1 MDFDATL
8 EDSRQFKGALGAVAY
23 VVVRGLKQ
31 GGVDAARVDAVL
43 NALRDGL
50 KGLSD
55 TDCDTLVHV
64 LERRLEE
71 VRQGGML
78 YELVKLSGGMADA
91 SAQVIHAALRQ
102 NGINARYNHEHL
114 SDAFAGIDNDAE
126 IWVPRGEVSK
136 AMAIMD
142 AAEHASLASVTC
154 GECGEKCPAHFAACW
169 NCSAPLDEETERAV
183 DAKADPADA

>member
-1 MDFDATL
+1 MDFEATL

-23 VVVRGLKQ
+23 VVIEGLRA
-31 GGVDAARVDAVL
+31 GGVDADTVDSVL
-43 NALRDGL
+43 AALRSGL

-55 TDCDTLVHV
+55 ADCDVLVHV

-78 YELVKLSGGMADA
+78 YELVKLTGGMSDA
-91 SAQVIHAALRQ
+91 SAQVVHAALRQ

-126 IWVPRGEVSK
+126 IWVPRGEVTR
-136 AMAIMD
+136 ALAIMD
-142 AAEHASLASVTC
+142 AAEHEGLASVTC
-154 GECGEKCPAHFAACW
+154 AQCGESNPAHFGACW

-183 DAKADPADA
+183 DPEA